1 MAKENKENKPLKL
14 NYDNASVVFT
24 NHVAITKASNEE
36 VELVI
41 CVKSP
46 DEKSADVASRLVV
59 TLPHFF
65 RIRDV
70 FNSVADDITNRLKIE
85 QDKIEKEK

>member
-1 MAKENKENKPLKL
+1 MAKQEENKPLKL
-14 NYDNASVVFT
+14 NYNDPSIVFS
-24 NHVAITKASNEE
+24 NHIAITKASNEE
-36 VELVI
+36 VEIAV

-46 DEKSADVASRLVV
+46 DEKSADVVNRLVF

-70 FNSVADDITNRLKIE
+70 FNSVAEDIATQLKIE
-85 QDKIEKEK
+85 QAKIEKEK